1 MRDFLQNLMVFI
13 LIPVVLLSVVF
24 VFVPATPRA
33 QQSLLFAKLDKD
45 RLLEDTPPQR
55 LILVG
60 GSNLSFG
67 IDSALIQKETGLNPI
82 NTAIQATISLIYT
95 LENLLPYIQ
104 PGDIVL
110 ISAEYSQFF
119 GRNVYGGDELLR
131 TVMDV
136 DRSSIGTLDLNHWI
150 NLLPFIPRYSLSKV
164 NPKEYVLED
173 KEDIGIY
180 ERNAFNEYGDV
191 YIHWAYDHS
200 DFSHYGPIDGRLNL
214 HLFSFLQDYEGI
226 LFDKGAS
233 LYITFP
239 GIQEA
244 TFQNMGPQITL
255 VEKALQDH
263 GFQVLGS
270 PERYVMDEFLMY
282 NTAYHL
288 NRMGVVYRTNLL
300 IEDLKNQVKYDT
312 P

>member
-1 MRDFLQNLMVFI
+1 M
-13 LIPVVLLSVVF
+13 
-24 VFVPATPRA
+24 
-33 QQSLLFAKLDKD
+33 
-45 RLLEDTPPQR
+45 
-55 LILVG
+55 
-60 GSNLSFG
+60 
-67 IDSALIQKETGLNPI
+67 
-82 NTAIQATISLIYT
+82 
-95 LENLLPYIQ
+95 LPYIQ

-110 ISAEYSQFF
+110 VSAEYSQFF

-164 NPKEYVLED
+164 NPKEYVLEE

-180 ERNAFNEYGDV
+180 ERKAFNEYGDV

-200 DFSHYGPIDGRLNL
+200 DFSPYGPIDGRLIFIYSHFCRIMMESFPTRGRRSTL
-214 HLFSFLQDYEGI
+214 LFRESRKLLSRI
-226 LFDKGAS
+226 W
-233 LYITFP
+233 
-239 GIQEA
+239 
-244 TFQNMGPQITL
+244 PQITL

-288 NRMGVVYRTNLL
+288 NRMGVIYRTNLL